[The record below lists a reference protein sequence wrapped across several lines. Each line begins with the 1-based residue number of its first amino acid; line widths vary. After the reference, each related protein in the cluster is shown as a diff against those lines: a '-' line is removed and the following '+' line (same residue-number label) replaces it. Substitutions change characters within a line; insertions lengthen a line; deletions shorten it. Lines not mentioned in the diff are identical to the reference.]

1 MFTLTRSLIGHHA
14 QTLLTIVEAAL
25 SAIVIFGTGLAFG
38 VAIGF
43 F

>member
-1 MFTLTRSLIGHHA
+1 MFTLTRSVIGS
-14 QTLLTIVEAAL
+14 QTRNLLAIVEAAL
-25 SAIVIFGTGLAFG
+25 SAVVIFGTGLAFG

>member
-1 MFTLTRSLIGHHA
+1 MFTLTRSLIGSHA
-14 QTLLTIVEAAL
+14 QTFLAIVEAAL
-25 SAIVIFGTGLAFG
+25 SAVVIFGSGLAFG